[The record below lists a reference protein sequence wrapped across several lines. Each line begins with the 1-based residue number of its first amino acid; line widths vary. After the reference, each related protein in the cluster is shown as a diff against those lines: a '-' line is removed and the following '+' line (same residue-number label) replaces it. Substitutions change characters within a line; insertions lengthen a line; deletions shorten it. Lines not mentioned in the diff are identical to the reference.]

1 MRRNKIALFLAV
13 VMLAAASLACKTV
26 TSVFATPT
34 PQPTATPIPPTAT
47 HTPLPT
53 PTATPGAQ
61 FNSAGV
67 RLCYYVPGVSQVAQM
82 PAEVL
87 ATPTPFEM
95 PAFTPPPNS
104 SVDTSVTNQQLG
116 VYRDLWKAV
125 NDNYVYTDFNG
136 KNWKEIGDRYETLIK
151 KGLTDDDFYIAMSQM
166 IFELGDEH
174 SGYMSPKQVEEDEQQ
189 LSGQQNFVGIGA
201 MVMSFGNIEEGVIT
215 SVFPGSPAE
224 KAGLRA
230 HDKLVAVD
238 GGPLR
243 DENGLSRTLGPEGTE
258 VTVTMVRPGE
268 EPREVTMTRA
278 AISGPLPI
286 DYCIVP
292 TTRIG
297 YVFLPSFYD
306 ETIDEQFRE
315 ALQKMTS
322 DGPLDGLVIDNRMN
336 GGGINTVVE
345 PILGFFTSGT
355 NGYYVSR
362 TDREPFR
369 IRPEDINGSQDLPLA
384 ILVDVDTVSFGEIFS
399 GVLRTSGRAVIIGQ
413 NTLGNV
419 EVLRAFSF
427 DDGSRAWVAIA
438 NFEPV
443 GEASGIWERTGIIP
457 DYIVPTRWDLFTE
470 ATDPA
475 LAKAVEVLLG
485 NK

>member
-1 MRRNKIALFLAV
+1 MSHAAHDHEHPAHLQHHFETPAQQFDSGKLGIWLFLATEIL
-13 VMLAAASLACKTV
+13 MFGGL
-26 TSVFATPT
+26 F
-34 PQPTATPIPPTAT
+34 
-47 HTPLPT
+47 
-53 PTATPGAQ
+53 
-61 FNSAGV
+61 
-67 RLCYYVPGVSQVAQM
+67 VAY
-82 PAEVL
+82 A
-87 ATPTPFEM
+87 
-95 PAFTPPPNS
+95 
-104 SVDTSVTNQQLG
+104 
-116 VYRDLWKAV
+116 VYRS
-125 NDNYVYTDFNG
+125 NHP
-136 KNWKEIGDRYETLIK
+136 EIFLYAHRFLDSTL
-151 KGLTDDDFYIAMSQM
+151 
-166 IFELGDEH
+166 
-174 SGYMSPKQVEEDEQQ
+174 
-189 LSGQQNFVGIGA
+189 
-201 MVMSFGNIEEGVIT
+201 
-215 SVFPGSPAE
+215 
-224 KAGLRA
+224 
-230 HDKLVAVD
+230 
-238 GGPLR
+238 
-243 DENGLSRTLGPEGTE
+243 
-258 VTVTMVRPGE
+258 
-268 EPREVTMTRA
+268 
-278 AISGPLPI
+278 
-286 DYCIVP
+286 
-292 TTRIG
+292 
-297 YVFLPSFYD
+297 
-306 ETIDEQFRE
+306 
-315 ALQKMTS
+315 
-322 DGPLDGLVIDNRMN
+322 
-336 GGGINTVVE
+336 GGINTVVE